1 MATKVLSHRTS
12 VLSLFSACPP
22 DFELLPGPLKCYLCH
37 QIMNFGNTLYVLGYR
52 QKFDAKSC
60 QNEEK
65 IQICSVKK
73 LEGEEKK

>member
-1 MATKVLSHRTS
+1 MLPLPPNHEFWQ
-12 VLSLFSACPP
+12 LFAMYSWLA
-22 DFELLPGPLKCYLCH
+22 L
-37 QIMNFGNTLYVLGYR
+37 ILGYR

-73 LEGEEKK
+73 LEGEQKKVDKPKT